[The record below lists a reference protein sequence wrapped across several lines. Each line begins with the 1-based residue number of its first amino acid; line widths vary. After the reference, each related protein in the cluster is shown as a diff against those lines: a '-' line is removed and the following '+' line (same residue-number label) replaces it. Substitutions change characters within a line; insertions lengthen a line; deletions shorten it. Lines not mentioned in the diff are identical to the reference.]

1 MGSYLGEGMT
11 FSQAKNTKMKNVTV
25 EGADLIFQIGK
36 KIKED
41 FDSKQLPIMIAMIDA
56 ILEDKKLD
64 FRWENFS

>member
-1 MGSYLGEGMT
+1 
-11 FSQAKNTKMKNVTV
+11 MKNVTV

-36 KIKED
+36 RIKED
-41 FDSKQLPIMIAMIDA
+41 FDSKQLPIMLATIDA

>member
-1 MGSYLGEGMT
+1 MT
-11 FSQAKNTKMKNVTV
+11 FSKAKNTKMKNVTV

-36 KIKED
+36 RIKED
-41 FDSKQLPIMIAMIDA
+41 FDSKQLPIMLAMIDA